1 MIDLKGGKQIHG
13 YTVKLGSNLVLM
25 VANMLLSMY
34 AKCGIPDDATKFFEE
49 MSFKDSVS
57 YSALISGCIQNGSA
71 EEKALYGWLGDFHYA
86 WLGEN
91 TPLYGWSGRGKSSE
105 RGSGPRRK

>member
-49 MSFKDSVS
+49 MSFKDCFLQCS
-57 YSALISGCIQNGSA
+57 YLWMYSKWKC
-71 EEKALYGWLGDFHYA
+71 
-86 WLGEN
+86 
-91 TPLYGWSGRGKSSE
+91 RGGFANFPCNAVVCS
-105 RGSGPRRK
+105 